1 MDFFFVLLLSE
12 ITCLSIISLVIFLKW
27 IICSFGYE
35 YCFVFWQI
43 PSETLPGSSERS
55 VTLAGSPDALGS
67 CVAKICDIFEE
78 VSLVFCLFVCLF
90 VLLHD
95 LVIQFHNI
103 QSLFSNFISYLFDS
117 LIFPD
122 FYNQIWWTSLHK
134 KWSFPLKIFS
144 LNVTKSVVSYGFGHV
159 YWRNP

>member
-90 VLLHD
+90 VYYMTW
-95 LVIQFHNI
+95 
-103 QSLFSNFISYLFDS
+103 LFNFITYSHYSVILS
-117 LIFPD
+117 PICLIVWSS
-122 FYNQIWWTSLHK
+122 QIFITKYDGLHY
-134 KWSFPLKIFS
+134 
-144 LNVTKSVVSYGFGHV
+144 TKSEVFH
-159 YWRNP
+159 